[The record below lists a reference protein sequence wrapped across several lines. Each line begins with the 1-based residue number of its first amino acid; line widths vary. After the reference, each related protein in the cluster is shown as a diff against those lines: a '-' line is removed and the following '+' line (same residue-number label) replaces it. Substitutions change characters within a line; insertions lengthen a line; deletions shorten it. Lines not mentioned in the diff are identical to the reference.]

1 MDAKQRLD
9 ALLDVA
15 QREPVVI
22 RGHDRDVAML
32 LSTEQYERLRSM
44 NTAEFQ
50 RFCDRI
56 AARAAASGMSEDRLS
71 AIMADD
77 V

>member
-50 RFCDRI
+50 RF
-56 AARAAASGMSEDRLS
+56 
-71 AIMADD
+71 
-77 V
+77 